1 MTRPPLPEPPAAY
14 QYLFNSYYGQVWRND
29 SASWNGSNPVAS
41 RTLHT
46 ADQMHAYA
54 DTCTAELREL
64 IKVLEQDAERYRWLR
79 VRVSGHRAVSSA
91 RPATFAFPGPML
103 LTPLGDIM
111 RGSVAQH
118 LDAAI
123 DAARAELKKP

>member
-54 DTCTAELREL
+54 DTCTAELRER
-64 IKVLEQDAERYRWLR
+64 IKVLEDALR
-79 VRVSGHRAVSSA
+79 PVEMLRSLGGMM
-91 RPATFAFPGPML
+91 PGSREVMML
-103 LTPLGDIM
+103 
-111 RGSVAQH
+111 VV
-118 LDAAI
+118 
-123 DAARAELKKP
+123 DAARAAMEPSPTTNQGKP